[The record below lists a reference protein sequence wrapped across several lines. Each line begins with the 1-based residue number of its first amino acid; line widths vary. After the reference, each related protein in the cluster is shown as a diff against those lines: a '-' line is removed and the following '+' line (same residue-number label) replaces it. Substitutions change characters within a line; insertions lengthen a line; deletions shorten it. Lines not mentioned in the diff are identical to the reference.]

1 MKKFVLVVDK
11 TNFSKKD
18 IFEGTADAILRI
30 GNPIYHRELVR
41 DNEICLGGGDWEV
54 NKADN
59 VMNLSGES
67 GDFGVPKFNRVK
79 NILIDDEL
87 KQYKMTYFYPRY
99 YPYKDMGDNGVEHV
113 SDRATYVEDLD
124 F

>member
-1 MKKFVLVVDK
+1 MKKFVLVVDSNEFK
-11 TNFSKKD
+11 QG
-18 IFEGTADAILRI
+18 IVDAILRI
-30 GNPIYHRELVR
+30 GNPIYHKYLVR

-54 NKADN
+54 NEDN
-59 VMNLSGES
+59 NEMILNGKS
-67 GDFGVPKFNRVK
+67 GDFGVPMFGYAK
-79 NILIDDEL
+79 NILIDAKL
-87 KQYKMTYFYPRY
+87 KKYKITYFYPCY